1 MSQLISCPKNQM
13 KQDATKRTLRRRAC
27 VLINCKSG
35 GIVRNQM
42 W

>member
-13 KQDATKRTLRRRAC
+13 KQDATKRTLRRRGKC
-27 VLINCKSG
+27 G
-35 GIVRNQM
+35 EIVRNEI